1 MFEFSRPTR
10 STNVRTVAPLEATP
24 PGRQDGAVNIDD
36 TSAYQPTARTR
47 PTRLKERVAYD
58 RAAVHAV
65 FDEALICHVG
75 FVINDEPVVLPHLYG
90 RIDDTLYLH
99 GSSGARAF
107 RAIKPAGVRAC
118 VTVTLVDGIVF
129 ARSAFHHSMNY
140 RCVVAHGLAVPVVDE
155 TQKRIALDVLINAS
169 ARGRAEESRRPSPQE
184 LAATSVL
191 AFELE
196 EVSIKT
202 RTGPP
207 VDEPEDLALD
217 YWAGVLP
224 IETMTSTPIPAPG
237 ISEPPPANVA
247 DWVQQRRAR

>member
-1 MFEFSRPTR
+1 M
-10 STNVRTVAPLEATP
+10 EATP
-24 PGRQDGAVNIDD
+24 QPPRQNGPVTTADD
-36 TSAYQPTARTR
+36 TQAYQPTARTR
-47 PTRLKERVAYD
+47 PSRLTARVGYD
-58 RAAVHAV
+58 RAAVRAV
-65 FDEALICHVG
+65 LDEALICHVG
-75 FVINDEPVVLPHLYG
+75 FVINEEPVVLPHLYG
-90 RIDDTLYLH
+90 RVDDTLYLH

-107 RAIKPAGVRAC
+107 RTTGTQGTRAC
-118 VTVTLVDGIVF
+118 VTVTLLDGIVF

-155 TQKRIALDVLINAS
+155 AEKRIALDVLINAS
-169 ARGRAEESRRPSPQE
+169 ARGRAEQSRRPSRQE

-207 VDEPEDLALD
+207 VDEPEDLTLD

-224 IETMTSTPIPAPG
+224 METVTSAPIPAPG
-237 ISEPPPANVA
+237 ITQPPPANVA
-247 DWVQQRRAR
+247 DWLQERRPR